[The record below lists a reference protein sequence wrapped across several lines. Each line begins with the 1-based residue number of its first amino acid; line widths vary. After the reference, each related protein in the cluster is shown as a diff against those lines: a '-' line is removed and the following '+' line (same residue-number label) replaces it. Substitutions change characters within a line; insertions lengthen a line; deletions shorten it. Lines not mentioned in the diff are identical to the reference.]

1 MLKNISRIFITDLKN
16 LLSNYAALITVGAL
30 CVLPSLY
37 AWFNIAASWDP
48 YAKEATSQIK
58 IGVINQDSGSEV
70 RGREINLGNSIVDS
84 LKENDLMGWT
94 FLNEEEADEM
104 LKNGELYATITIP
117 SKFSE
122 QIASVITQDIQKG
135 DIIYKVNEKINAIA
149 PKLTSK
155 GATGIQENIS
165 KTFIETVG
173 KTILS
178 ATKEIGLK
186 IEDVK
191 PKITNVYNMLLD
203 VQSRF
208 SEINETVDLAADGVV
223 KLKDITSGLQK
234 DIPLV
239 KETINNSRN
248 LTNQLKDFTSSSKT
262 ALDELSP
269 TIKEDIKILSEIS
282 SEVSDYSKSLINIAN
297 SGGEKAPEIVNN
309 LLNKIN
315 TVDKINSAALN
326 IFNALN
332 KISPRL
338 DNVVNK
344 LNNVQSNIA
353 SLKSTLTVIKGRINS
368 GNTVDTS
375 LLDNLKTFADSI
387 NSITNDLYSNYD
399 SEIVPKVSNIMDSIN
414 STSNN
419 VLTVLNEADAKL
431 PDVSN
436 LLTTAYNGADKGIEG
451 MNFVKKKLPEAE
463 ETINLLVEKMGKVN
477 DDESLQ
483 ELIDVLKSDV
493 ELRSDFLANPV
504 NLIEYQLFPMGN
516 YGTAMTPF
524 YTTLSLWVGVL
535 LLTSVLGVDPHDF
548 VDENGEK
555 IEFNSIESYFGKLL
569 LFISICIIQSII
581 VALGDLFYLKIYC
594 VHPVDFVLFS
604 ILISCVFASIVY
616 TVCSVFGNAGKV
628 IGIVL
633 LVIQIGGSGGTFPIE
648 LTPKFFQSIHPFLP
662 FTYAVSLLRESV
674 GGTVAKVVSTDLIAL
689 VFFAGLFILIGTFL
703 KRPFSKVIANFSHR
717 FEESHLGE

>member
-1 MLKNISRIFITDLKN
+1 MLKNIFRIFTTDLRN
-16 LLSNYAALITVGAL
+16 LFKNYAAIITVGAL

-70 RGREINLGNSIVDS
+70 RGKEINLGNSIVDS

-94 FLNEEEADEM
+94 FLNEDEADEM

-117 SKFSE
+117 PKFSE
-122 QIASVITQDIQKG
+122 QIASVITQDIQRG

-173 KTILS
+173 STILS

-208 SEINETVDLAADGVV
+208 TDVNETVDLAANGVV
-223 KLKDITSGLQK
+223 KLKDITSSLQK

-248 LTNQLKDFTSSSKT
+248 LTNQLKDFTSASKT

-269 TIKEDIKILSEIS
+269 TIKEDIRILSEIS
-282 SEVSDYSKSLINIAN
+282 SQVSDYSTTLINLIN
-297 SGGEKAPEIVNN
+297 SGGEKAPETVNN
-309 LLNKIN
+309 LLNRVN
-315 TVDKINSAALN
+315 TLDKINSAALN
-326 IFNALN
+326 VFNALN
-332 KISPRL
+332 NISPRL
-338 DNVVNK
+338 DNVVSR
-344 LNNVQSNIA
+344 LNNVQSNIS
-353 SLKSTLTVIKGRINS
+353 SLKSTLTVIKNEIDS
-368 GNTVDTS
+368 GSTVDTS
-375 LLDNLKTFADSI
+375 LLDNLKTFSDSI
-387 NSITNDLYSNYD
+387 NSITTDLYSNYD
-399 SEIVPKVSNIMDSIN
+399 SEIVPKINNITDSIN
-414 STSNN
+414 KTSDN
-419 VLTVLNEADAKL
+419 VLSVLNEAEAKL

-436 LLTTAYNGADKGIEG
+436 LLNTAYNGADKGIEG
-451 MNFVKKKLPEAE
+451 IEFVKEKLPKAE
-463 ETINLLVEKMGKVN
+463 ETINLLVEKMEKVN
-477 DDESLQ
+477 NDESLQ
-483 ELIDVLKSDV
+483 ELIDLLKSDI
-493 ELRSDFLANPV
+493 ELRSNFLANPV
-504 NLIEYQLFPMGN
+504 NLIEQQLFPMGN

-535 LLTSVLGVDPHDF
+535 LLTSVLGVDPHGM

-555 IEFNSIESYFGKLL
+555 IKFNSIESYFGKLL
-569 LFISICIIQSII
+569 LFISICLIQSVI
-581 VALGDLFYLKIYC
+581 VALGDLFYLKIYS
-594 VHPVDFVLFS
+594 VHPVYFVLFS
-604 ILISCVFASIVY
+604 MFISCVFAVIVY

-674 GGTVAKVVSTDLIAL
+674 GGTVVKVVSTDLTAL
-689 VFFAGLFILIGTFL
+689 AFFGGLFILIGTFL
-703 KRPFSKVIANFSHR
+703 KKPFSKVISNFSHK